1 MTATRRV
8 SISTTG
14 FEKQLRW
21 DNFGSKEI
29 RKKIEGG
36 QKENGGKKFVI
47 QKKFIPQCPFG
58 KNGKSGF
65 PESVTPREKRKFRR
79 KSFFDR
85 PNETKQNPKV
95 RFLCNPTR
103 NKTGQK
109 REEEKNCLHNQ
120 IKIRSQFWR
129 YHYKYNDTTIQRYND
144 TTIRRYDVD
153 TNVGSVPRST
163 RHLKVSLKPGIIEI
177 LKKLFAIRNSLTEEI
192 LEIEISS
199 FEKMFILWLS
209 VNLSTTELH
218 LKPKEFQQKHSFQN
232 SRWIFTIGRVSCSQ
246 TKNNFFA

>member
-14 FEKQLRW
+14 FEKQPRW
-21 DNFGSKEI
+21 DNFGLKEI

-47 QKKFIPQCPFG
+47 QKKFIPKCPFG

-103 NKTGQK
+103 YKTGQK

-120 IKIRSQFWR
+120 IKIWSQFWR
-129 YHYKYNDTTIQRYND
+129 YHHKIQRYND
-144 TTIRRYDVD
+144 TTIRRRYEC
-153 TNVGSVPRST
+153 GIRSPIHLALEGESQT
-163 RHLKVSLKPGIIEI
+163 RNNWDF
-177 LKKLFAIRNSLTEEI
+177 KKLFAIRNSLTEEI

-209 VNLSTTELH
+209 VKLSTAELH

-232 SRWIFTIGRVSCSQ
+232 SWWIFTIGRVSCS
-246 TKNNFFA
+246 